1 MSPTKITTALL
12 ILTLT
17 TLTTQTLGQ
26 ETTDAKKPALSGH
39 ALIINTQSGGDGP
52 APQFDINVGGLLII
66 EIPDSGSR
74 PPQNM
79 SVKTGEAF
87 ERLGQLR
94 GINTDKKSGR
104 PLMGGGY
111 TWFLFTPKTAS
122 KSETLEVKFTPN
134 GGPAAAK
141 SKTYKIAITRG
152 E

>member
-1 MSPTKITTALL
+1 MSPTKVTTA
-12 ILTLT
+12 ILFILLT
-17 TLTTQTLGQ
+17 TAATQTLAQ
-26 ETTDAKKPALSGH
+26 ETADTKKALLTGN

-52 APQFDINVGGLLII
+52 APQFDINVGGLLIV

-141 SKTYKIAITRG
+141 SKTYKVAVTAK
-152 E
+152 